1 MRESVSRLL
10 TQVTQVFKPHPNLS
24 DVVNHNIVQ
33 SEIKGG
39 VALNDLVPETKLV
52 IHTEH
57 SCYTVSVIGNGR
69 VLISGHPQY
78 CPQPILVKI
87 EGSTWGGSMMKLRY
101 IGRGMCLEFRHPDY
115 RAPIVT
121 SRIQTI
127 QTA

>member
-1 MRESVSRLL
+1 MGELL
-10 TQVTQVFKPHPNLS
+10 TIVTPHPNLS

-33 SEIKGG
+33 SEVEGG
-39 VALNDLVPETKLV
+39 VALSDLTPETELV
-52 IHTEH
+52 VRTEH
-57 SCYTVSVIGNGR
+57 SCYNLKIIGDGR
-69 VLISGHPQY
+69 VWISGHPQY

-87 EGSTWGGSMMKLRY
+87 EGSTWGGSMMKVRY

>member
-33 SEIKGG
+33 SE
-39 VALNDLVPETKLV
+39 
-52 IHTEH
+52 
-57 SCYTVSVIGNGR
+57 
-69 VLISGHPQY
+69 
-78 CPQPILVKI
+78 I